1 MTDRTYC
8 YPPDFT
14 VLRNK
19 LGLRDA
25 EALDQAERLLVSQR
39 IQEPLPR
46 GRFDLNHLRAI
57 HHHLF
62 QDIYEWAG
70 ELRTL
75 EISKGA
81 TQFQPK
87 RFIETGIADV
97 HRRIIERDFL
107 VGLSRTEFAED
118 AGQIIGDINHAHPFR
133 EGNGRTQLLYL
144 KHLAENAGHR
154 IVFARIDADRWIEA
168 SKRSHLADYDGMISV
183 IFKALSD

>member
-25 EALDQAERLLVSQR
+25 KALDRAERLLVSQR

-46 GRFDLNHLRAI
+46 GEFDLDHLRAI
-57 HHHLF
+57 HRHLF

-70 ELRTL
+70 ELRTV

-81 TQFQPK
+81 TQFQPRK
-87 RFIETGIADV
+87 FIETGIADV
-97 HRRIIERDFL
+97 HRRILERDFL
-107 VGLSRTEFAED
+107 VDLSSTVFAES

-144 KHLAENAGHR
+144 KQLAENAGHR
-154 IVFARIDADRWIEA
+154 IVFTRIDVDRWMEA
-168 SKRSHLADYDGMISV
+168 SKRSHLGDYGGMISV
-183 IFKALSD
+183 IFGALSD